1 MQDLVIIGHFI
12 VIASKA
18 RPDRSACRRENQ
30 DDHCEQD
37 GTDKAGEKDRP
48 AAGCVKND
56 LATPRLLGRIGL
68 FRRGRRLG
76 WTFAYH
82 DKPQTFTI
90 QSPRTGYRSRKC
102 AGIAVPCS
110 SAGTN
115 PAIRSLSQM
124 PQSRER
130 SMKLATITMAGAAAV

>member
-1 MQDLVIIGHFI
+1 
-12 VIASKA
+12 
-18 RPDRSACRRENQ
+18 
-30 DDHCEQD
+30 
-37 GTDKAGEKDRP
+37 
-48 AAGCVKND
+48 
-56 LATPRLLGRIGL
+56 LLGRIGL
-68 FRRGRRLG
+68 FRRGRRPGWTFAYRRLG

-115 PAIRSLSQM
+115 PAIRGLSQM

-130 SMKLATITMAGAAAV
+130 SMKLATITMAGTAALTIIGSAAFAQQPQTGTITRIDRTNGTVVIQNTPSGTTGAGSGAAAEE